1 MIDYFIRLV
10 QIKIIIKNFKHPHLQ
25 NTWVRYTSTREI
37 STNFMI
43 TILILETVLFLSF
56 VKLSFILIIWIAD
69 EISVELIFIIE
80 KKFSYDISINFKLNY
95 QGAVWNENKRY
106 KNHIHDNFSYGK
118 IDLLNQQSTKQR

>member
-1 MIDYFIRLV
+1 
-10 QIKIIIKNFKHPHLQ
+10 
-25 NTWVRYTSTREI
+25 
-37 STNFMI
+37 MI

>member
-1 MIDYFIRLV
+1 
-10 QIKIIIKNFKHPHLQ
+10 
-25 NTWVRYTSTREI
+25 
-37 STNFMI
+37 MI
-43 TILILETVLFLSF
+43 TILILETVLLLSF
-56 VKLSFILIIWIAD
+56 VKLSFILIIWITD

>member
-1 MIDYFIRLV
+1 
-10 QIKIIIKNFKHPHLQ
+10 
-25 NTWVRYTSTREI
+25 
-37 STNFMI
+37 MI
-43 TILILETVLFLSF
+43 TILILETVLLLSF